1 VQQKCDFVGVA
12 LSPRRSGRHP
22 RAMAPPRIQL
32 AGASYHLNGK
42 AVDGTK
48 LFRDDSDR
56 LLFLR
61 LLAIEARR
69 SDWCVLAYTLMTTHY
84 HLVIELRQPT
94 LSSGFQRLNS
104 VYARAYNRVHDRRG
118 ALWQRR
124 YFDALLESENH
135 LYEAIR
141 YVALNAPRA
150 GMCPSPEDWP
160 WSSYGAAVG
169 LHATDPIVD
178 EHALLRL
185 FGTRPDAARKALRA
199 IVEEADP
206 RVRRS
211 QTPVRLGG

>member
-1 VQQKCDFVGVA
+1 
-12 LSPRRSGRHP
+12 
-22 RAMAPPRIQL
+22 MAPPRIEL
-32 AGASYHLNGK
+32 VGASYHLNGK

-48 LFRDDSDR
+48 LFRDEGDR

-61 LLAIEARR
+61 LLAFEARR

-84 HLVIELRQPT
+84 HLVLELRQPT

-104 VYARAYNRVHDRRG
+104 VYARAYNGLHDRRG

-124 YFDALLESENH
+124 YHDSMLESDSH

-150 GMCPSPEDWP
+150 GMCPAPEDWP
-160 WSSYGAAVG
+160 WSSYGAAAG
-169 LHATDPIVD
+169 FHTKDPIVD
-178 EHALLRL
+178 ERALLRL
-185 FGTRPDAARKALRA
+185 FGARPDQARKTLRRV
-199 IVEEADP
+199 VEEADP

-211 QTPVRLGG
+211 QTPVRPRG